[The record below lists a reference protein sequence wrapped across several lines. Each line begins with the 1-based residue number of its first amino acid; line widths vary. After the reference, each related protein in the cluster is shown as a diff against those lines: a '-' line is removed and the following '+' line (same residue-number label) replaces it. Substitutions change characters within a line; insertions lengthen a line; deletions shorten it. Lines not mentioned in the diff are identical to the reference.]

1 MKTRVFLWLNIVCAC
16 MPFMLWAQQAGVS
29 PIGTLNIR
37 KENPQTIK
45 PAVLNIVPG
54 SVRFVDMTG
63 NNAIDANETCKII
76 FQIRNDGMEDG
87 INCPVSVT
95 LSGTTSAIQT
105 RKVSLPRIKVGESL
119 NVEIPLVAGMN
130 TQNGTMDIFFS
141 VDEVNGFGTEK
152 LQMAINTKAFAAPL
166 LQIVDYAVT
175 ADGAGTLEKKK
186 PFSLQLILQ
195 NTQYGKAEDV
205 QVEVVLPQ
213 NVFPLSGEQALSYS
227 TMEAG
232 VAKSLEYQLIVNQNY
247 AQTTIPIQVKLK
259 EKYGKYAESKTINL
273 SLNQNLASNKI
284 SVKEIE
290 QKQADIQIASI
301 GSDVDKNI
309 PVAKRIN
316 SNTFALIIANESY
329 QNVASVPFALNDGNI
344 FRQYCEQT
352 LGIPQKN
359 IHYQPNAT
367 GNQIKREVAWL
378 KQVSAA
384 FPNSHIIVYY
394 AGHGIPDENSKAA
407 YLLPVDG
414 LGTDITTGYKIDD
427 LYAGLGA
434 MPAQSV
440 TVFMDAYFSGSKRE
454 NGMLASAR
462 GVALKVKSGQPV
474 GNMVVFTAATGDETA
489 FPHREQGHGMFTYYL
504 LKKLQETAGDV
515 TYSELGDYI
524 TTNVRQQSLLINNKS
539 QTPCVIPAASADGW
553 QSWKLK

>member
-1 MKTRVFLWLNIVCAC
+1 MNSRTITTIAALCLIVLCAT
-16 MPFMLWAQQAGVS
+16 AQTSAMS
-29 PIGTLNIR
+29 PIGSLNIR
-37 KENPQTIK
+37 KEVK
-45 PAVLNIVPG
+45 PAILNIVPNTI
-54 SVRFVDMTG
+54 RFVDKTG
-63 NNAIDANETCKII
+63 NNAIDANEQCKIT
-76 FQIRNDGMEDG
+76 FQVRNDGTGDG
-87 INCPVSVT
+87 IGCVAKVT
-95 LSGTTSAIQT
+95 LTGTKTAVQT
-105 RKVSLPRIKVGESL
+105 HNVNLPTIRVGQTI
-119 NVEIPLVAGMN
+119 NVDIPVTAGMN
-130 TQNGTMDIFFS
+130 TQNGTVDVTFS
-141 VDEVNGFGTEK
+141 VEEPNGFGTDQM
-152 LQMAINTKAFAAPL
+152 QMAINTKAFVAPL

-186 PFSLQLILQ
+186 PFNLQLILQ

-213 NVFPLSGEQALSYS
+213 GVFPLSGEQALSYS

-232 VAKSLEYQLIVNQNY
+232 AAKSLEYQLIVNQNY

-259 EKYGKYAESKTINL
+259 EKYGKYAESKIINL
-273 SLNQNLASNKI
+273 SLNQDLASNKI

-309 PVAKRIN
+309 PVAKRVN

-329 QNVASVPFALNDGNI
+329 QNVASVPFALNDGTI
-344 FRQYCEQT
+344 VRQYCEQA
-352 LGIPQKN
+352 LGIPETN
-359 IHYQPNAT
+359 VRYLPNAT
-367 GNQIKREVAWL
+367 LNHIKREVAWL

-394 AGHGIPDENSKAA
+394 AGHGIPDESSKSA

-427 LYAGLGA
+427 LYAELGA

-440 TVFMDAYFSGSKRE
+440 TVFMDACFSGSKRE

-462 GVALKVKSGQPV
+462 GVALKAKSGVPQ
-474 GNMVVFTAATGDETA
+474 GNMLVFSAAQGDETA

-504 LKKLQETAGDV
+504 LKKLQETGGNV
-515 TYSELGDYI
+515 TMQDLGNYI

-539 QTPCVIPAASADGW
+539 QTPCVIPAAALGDQW
-553 QSWKLK
+553 KAWKLINE